1 MKFKLWEHR
10 GLLGERENRQRAT
23 PNPAPN
29 LPTGSYTTDVLNY
42 LSSSVSGQS
51 LRGTAAAIEVCA
63 GVWQRGMST
72 ATVSPMNGRTAALTP
87 SLLGYIGQIFVEVW
101 RSPL

>member
-10 GLLGERENRQRAT
+10 GLLDNREKGQRAT
-23 PNPAPN
+23 PNPEPS
-29 LPTGSYTTDVLNY
+29 GDYTADVLNY
-42 LSSSVSGQS
+42 ISSSVSGQS
-51 LRGTAAAIEVCA
+51 LRGTAAAIEICE

-72 ATVSPMNGRTAALTP
+72 ATVSPMNGRTAALHP
-87 SLLGYIGQIFVEVW
+87 IDLGIHRALSLEVW